1 MNNNIYY
8 IKILWNPFVRY
19 IKIKTACL
27 NSKETLKKNIT
38 ILFFSH
44 VIIDI
49 KDLVNIIVE
58 LKFHLYMMAYIQ
70 NISCQYEMCSKLC
83 RMLE

>member
-1 MNNNIYY
+1 MESFCSIYQD
-8 IKILWNPFVRY
+8 KN
-19 IKIKTACL
+19 CL
-27 NSKETLKKNIT
+27 FKFQRNFKKNIT